1 MAEASEETEELCGP
15 FRRERS
21 GSRKEGVLAKGLVGL
36 KGRLACQHTHPQAK
50 RGPTV
55 SGTTQG
61 RGGQRQAAAWAWRNM
76 GLRAEGTLATA

>member
-1 MAEASEETEELCGP
+1 MTEASEETEELCGP

-21 GSRKEGVLAKGLVGL
+21 SSSRKEGVLAKGLVGL
-36 KGRLACQHTHPQAK
+36 KGRLACLHTHPQAK

-61 RGGQRQAAAWAWRNM
+61 RGGRR
-76 GLRAEGTLATA
+76 GEGTGLSVSWGQSFSLGR